1 MGVNI
6 DMKGESRDLVID
18 NVDGSYYHFSEG
30 ADLLTLQE
38 VCELLK
44 VSKAYIYSLTHQ
56 KKIPHI
62 KMSGL
67 LRFRRSDIDD
77 WLAEQEVRSA
87 GTQKRQNMV
96 C

>member
-1 MGVNI
+1 
-6 DMKGESRDLVID
+6 MKHDIA
-18 NVDGSYYHFSEG
+18 VDDISEIGYHSSKG

-38 VCELLK
+38 VCGLLK
-44 VSKAYIYSLTHQ
+44 VSKAYIYSLTHL

-87 GTQKRQNMV
+87 ADT
-96 C
+96 

>member
-1 MGVNI
+1 MSRIAI
-6 DMKGESRDLVID
+6 DDKEEIG
-18 NVDGSYYHFSEG
+18 YHSDEG

-44 VSKAYIYSLTHQ
+44 VSKAYIYSKTYQ

-67 LRFRRSDIDD
+67 LRFRRSDIDA
-77 WLAEQEVRSA
+77 WLSEQEVRSA
-87 GTQKRQNMV
+87 DT
-96 C
+96 